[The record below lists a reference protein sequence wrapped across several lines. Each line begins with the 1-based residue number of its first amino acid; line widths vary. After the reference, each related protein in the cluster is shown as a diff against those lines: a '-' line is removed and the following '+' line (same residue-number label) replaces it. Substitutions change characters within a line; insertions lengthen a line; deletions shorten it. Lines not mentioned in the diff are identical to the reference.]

1 MSETLTVKIP
11 KTFKVVDPDYHYFLG
26 LKYFMHNSLGLK
38 NLKVTYKEEKELEDG
53 KYVAIFNVSEK

>member
-26 LKYFMHNSLGLK
+26 LKYFMQNSLG
-38 NLKVTYKEEKELEDG
+38 LKVTYKEEKELEDG